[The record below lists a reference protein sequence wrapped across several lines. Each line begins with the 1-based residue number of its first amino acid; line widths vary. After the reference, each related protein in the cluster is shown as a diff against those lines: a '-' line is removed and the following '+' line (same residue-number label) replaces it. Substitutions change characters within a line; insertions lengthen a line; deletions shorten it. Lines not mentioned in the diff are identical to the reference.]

1 MMDENG
7 GGMHMNERRRRHML
21 EILPLMVICLAMVF
35 FSVLSAL
42 DYGRTLD
49 EMSVLQDEILL
60 MQPENEQHIA
70 ITLPEEFDNPRSIC
84 FYSVYQEVRVKLN
97 GQEVYSFL
105 KPQGEKMM
113 HAAPSYWNNVALP
126 GGNAGGLLE
135 IELTTSY
142 ESYGSILPEVRSGT
156 AEQAAHYIVMKTMPR
171 LIVALAILFIG
182 IVFSILAV
190 IMRYY
195 MVGNTGLYSLSL
207 FVVVLAIFLAT
218 QQTTMLLRLNNRV
231 SYIFI
236 QHVALMLCPLAYSR
250 YLMRVHQGKLRRL
263 DQAIQLVSIVNLAVV
278 LILQFATPLDMPQ
291 MAGFTRVICAL
302 LIVYEFIQ
310 ELRRRRRLIICL
322 FSLMMIYAV
331 IRYYITDSMTWI
343 AYAAII
349 LYLYIIFYR
358 VLTGIVMSQAK
369 QIRLEAQLEVSKSEI
384 ATIQITSHF
393 FYHTLDSI
401 RALIRLDTDKAY
413 KMTGDFAKYIRHRVD
428 GVERM
433 QETVPFSR
441 ELRSI
446 RAYTDIKQAQ
456 LGERFEMIFDV
467 ETEDFEILPLTV
479 QPLVEN
485 AVIHAVQRRREGG
498 KVILKCRE
506 GRDAYH
512 IEVIDNGPGPAASPE
527 VADAQKQST
536 AIKNVN
542 TRLEFYGIALPVFE
556 QNELGGMTV
565 HLETPKKI
573 VRKGK
578 TNEGYSG

>member
-1 MMDENG
+1 
-7 GGMHMNERRRRHML
+7 MNERRRRHIL

-35 FSVLSAL
+35 FSVFSAL
-42 DYGRTLD
+42 DYGKTRD
-49 EMSVLQDEILL
+49 EMSVLQQEILL
-60 MQPENEQHIA
+60 MQAENERCIS
-70 ITLPEEFDNPRSIC
+70 IVLPEEFKDPRSIC
-84 FYSVYQEVRVKLN
+84 FYSVYQEVCVRLD
-97 GQEVYSFL
+97 GQEIYTFL
-105 KPQGEKMM
+105 KPEGEKIM
-113 HAAPSYWNNVALP
+113 HAAPCYWNNVPLP
-126 GGNAGGLLE
+126 GETEGHLLE
-135 IELTTSY
+135 IELTTPY

-156 AEQAAHYIVMKTMPR
+156 AEQVSHFVMMKTMPR
-171 LIVALAILFIG
+171 FIVALAILFVG
-182 IVFSILAV
+182 LVFCILAV

-218 QQTTMLLRLNNRV
+218 QQTTMLLRINDRA
-231 SYIFI
+231 SYIVI
-236 QHVALMLCPLAYSR
+236 QHVALMLCPLTYSR
-250 YLMRVHQGKLRRL
+250 YLMRVHKGKLRIL
-263 DQAIQLVSIVNLAVV
+263 DRVIYGVSIANLLVV
-278 LILQFATPLDMPQ
+278 CILQFATTLDMPQ
-291 MAGFTRVICAL
+291 MVGFTRILCAL

-310 ELRRRRRLIICL
+310 ELRRKRRFIICL

-331 IRYYITDSMTWI
+331 IRYYITNSMTWI

-358 VLTGIVMSQAK
+358 VIAGIVMSQAR

-401 RALIRLDTDKAY
+401 RALIRLDADKAY

-456 LGERFEMIFDV
+456 LGERFEMVFDV

-506 GRDAYH
+506 GKLGYH
-512 IEVIDNGPGPAASPE
+512 IEVIDNGSGPAAGPE
-527 VADAQKQST
+527 VVDAQKQST

-542 TRLEFYGIALPVFE
+542 TRLEFYGIAPLVFE
-556 QNELGGMTV
+556 KNELGGMTV
-565 HLETPKKI
+565 HLDTPKKI

-578 TNEGYSG
+578 TE